1 MVERKEKQMEQSK
14 EKKRRIVLWGAAA
27 LLCLT
32 VWMFF
37 GRWAF
42 AEGKAYEYIVPDS
55 DSSYLTEADI
65 AGMDAQVLCYA
76 KNEIYARHGRQFV
89 SKELSGYFEE
99 QPWYYGFISAE
110 NFSSAVLNKYETANV
125 KVLTDKEKALMPGG
139 YVLDKAG
146 YSYEPVYSYV
156 YGGTLTEV
164 SESSPYIFADS

>member
-1 MVERKEKQMEQSK
+1 MEQSK

-76 KNEIYARHGRQFV
+76 TEDSLCPKN
-89 SKELSGYFEE
+89 
-99 QPWYYGFISAE
+99 
-110 NFSSAVLNKYETANV
+110 
-125 KVLTDKEKALMPGG
+125 
-139 YVLDKAG
+139 
-146 YSYEPVYSYV
+146 
-156 YGGTLTEV
+156 
-164 SESSPYIFADS
+164 